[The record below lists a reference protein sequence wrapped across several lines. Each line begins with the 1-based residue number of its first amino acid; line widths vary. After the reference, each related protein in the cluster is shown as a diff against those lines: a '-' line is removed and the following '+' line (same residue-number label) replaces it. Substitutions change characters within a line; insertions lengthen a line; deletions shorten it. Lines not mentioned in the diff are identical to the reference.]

1 MHRRRYT
8 VEENELEKKFS
19 LAERERDEYRRLYL
33 EMMERY
39 RKLERGILGSKSE
52 HLPPNESQ
60 LTLDV
65 LRTMLDERERSDLE
79 SALDAAAAG
88 GDKEI
93 TVHVRRK
100 PTGRKPLP
108 KHLERIRIEVFPL
121 EVQNAGL
128 DAFERIGERRERR
141 SGTPPGLDGRRAD
154 RTREVRAQGS

>member
-65 LRTMLDERERSDLE
+65 LRTSIRPPEGTLTPPCVTLSF
-79 SALDAAAAG
+79 AAAETA
-88 GDKEI
+88 
-93 TVHVRRK
+93 
-100 PTGRKPLP
+100 
-108 KHLERIRIEVFPL
+108 
-121 EVQNAGL
+121 
-128 DAFERIGERRERR
+128 R
-141 SGTPPGLDGRRAD
+141 SGSAEEHLNGKAG
-154 RTREVRAQGS
+154 QG